1 MTTDPALSAVSV
13 RDFERL
19 AAEILD
25 KAAFDYIAGG
35 AGDERT
41 LAANEAAFDSWQLR
55 PRVLIDVSDV
65 DTSTDFLGQPV
76 SAPFG
81 IAPVAFQHFAH
92 PDAEPALA
100 AAAAS
105 AGVPYCLST
114 MSSRSI
120 EEVAAAAEAIGG
132 SGPRWFQLY
141 VHRDRARSASLVER
155 AAASGYGALV
165 VTVDLPV
172 AGSRDRDRRNRLA
185 YPQVFGNF
193 PAGVAD
199 DGSAAASAAA
209 LDESL
214 AVVIGGL
221 NDASFTWSDMAW
233 LRSMTDLPLVIKGI
247 LTGEDAALAVEH
259 GAAAVIVSNHGGRQ
273 LDRTPPTIEVLPE
286 VVDAVDGRA
295 EVYVDGGV
303 RRGADV
309 LIALALGARGV
320 FIGRPAVFGLAV
332 GGEDGARR
340 VIEILAAEV
349 RTDMALLGVTRTDE
363 IGSQHVRRR

>member
-1 MTTDPALSAVSV
+1 MSAVSV

-19 AAEILD
+19 AADILD
-25 KAAFDYIAGG
+25 QAAFDYIAGG

-41 LAANEAAFDSWQLR
+41 LAANEAAFDAWQLR
-55 PRVLIDVSDV
+55 PRVLVDVSAV
-65 DTSTDFLGQPV
+65 DASTTFLGQPV

-81 IAPVAFQHFAH
+81 VAPVAFQHFAH

-114 MSSRSI
+114 MSSRSM
-120 EEVAAAAEAIGG
+120 EEVAAAAEATGG

-141 VHRDRARSASLVER
+141 VHRDRARSASLVQR
-155 AAASGYGALV
+155 AAAAGYGALV
-165 VTVDLPV
+165 VTVDLPI
-172 AGSRDRDRRNRLA
+172 AGSRDRDRRNELA
-185 YPQVFGNF
+185 YPQAFGNF
-193 PAGVAD
+193 PASVARE
-199 DGSAAASAAA
+199 GSADAS
-209 LDESL
+209 DESIS
-214 AVVIGGL
+214 VVIGGL
-221 NDASFTWSDMAW
+221 NDASFTWSDLAW
-233 LRSMTDLPLVIKGI
+233 LRSLTDLPLVIKGI

-273 LDRTPPTIEVLPE
+273 LDRTPPAIEVLPE
-286 VVDAVDGRA
+286 VVQAVGGRA

-320 FIGRPAVFGLAV
+320 LVGRPAVFGLAV
-332 GGEDGARR
+332 GGGHGARR
-340 VIEILAAEV
+340 VLDILAAEI
-349 RTDMALLGVTRTDE
+349 RTDMALLGVSRPDE
-363 IGSQHVRRR
+363 IGAQHVRRR